1 MELKKL
7 SVIFALL
14 LGVGIIFGTFE
25 AAVDDGAFVL
35 GFAWFT
41 NMLWFAIGFP
51 VLIIIA
57 LLIFSAGIK
66 GEEKMEKEG

>member
-1 MELKKL
+1 MRQ
-7 SVIFALL
+7 IFALL

-25 AAVDDGAFVL
+25 AMKTGLD
-35 GFAWFT
+35 FAWFT
-41 NMLWFAIGFP
+41 EMLWFAIGFP

-66 GEEKMEKEG
+66 GEEKIEKED